1 MKFWSKNSPQSRKN
15 QWFSM
20 KFIKNLARPLLL
32 DFAGAL
38 KKTLILEKLFWSS
51 IHTLPFTFFP
61 FLTLFFAVF
70 RQFLYEVFFLMP
82 PLPTDG
88 LNRT

>member
-1 MKFWSKNSPQSRKN
+1 
-15 QWFSM
+15 M

-32 DFAGAL
+32 DFAGAF
-38 KKTLILEKLFWSS
+38 KKNLILEKLFWSS

-70 RQFLYEVFFLMP
+70 RQFLYEVFF
-82 PLPTDG
+82 
-88 LNRT
+88 

>member
-1 MKFWSKNSPQSRKN
+1 
-15 QWFSM
+15 M

>member
-1 MKFWSKNSPQSRKN
+1 MQPNLGPGEEKTKKFDEILVKNSLQTRKN

-38 KKTLILEKLFWSS
+38 KKTLDLRLVLADALVVEAGDVLLRF
-51 IHTLPFTFFP
+51 
-61 FLTLFFAVF
+61 
-70 RQFLYEVFFLMP
+70 
-82 PLPTDG
+82 
-88 LNRT
+88 